1 MPYQVVMPQLG
12 MTMTEGSVVRWLKQP
27 GERIEKGE
35 PLFEVE
41 TDKVTMEVESPAAGL
56 ISEILLE
63 PGKTV
68 PVGTVIASIGG
79 TLTASVAPSPTAA
92 SQAAPIVPAAVPSQ
106 NTRAVSAPV
115 GKLASPRAKRLA
127 AQMGVDLAAVESDG
141 ERITEADVVRYLE
154 ARGLTSP

>member
-56 ISEILLE
+56 VSEILLE
-63 PGKTV
+63 PGKNV
-68 PVGTVIASIGG
+68 PVGTVIAAIGG
-79 TLTASVAPSPTAA
+79 TLTASIAPSSPAA
-92 SQAAPIVPAAVPSQ
+92 SQAAPVVPATAPSQ
-106 NTRAVSAPV
+106 RTRAVSAPV
-115 GKLASPRAKRLA
+115 SKLASPRAKRLA
-127 AQMGVDLAAVESDG
+127 VQMGVDLAAVESDG
-141 ERITEADVVRYLE
+141 DRISEADVVRYLE

>member
-41 TDKVTMEVESPAAGL
+41 TDKVTMEVESPAEGL
-56 ISEILLE
+56 VSEILLE

-68 PVGTVIASIGG
+68 PVGTVIAAIGG
-79 TLTASVAPSPTAA
+79 ALTAGVAPSPPAA
-92 SQAAPIVPAAVPSQ
+92 SQPTPIVPATAPSPSI
-106 NTRAVSAPV
+106 RVVSAPISR
-115 GKLASPRAKRLA
+115 LASPRAKRLA

-141 ERITEADVVRYLE
+141 DRISEADVVRYLE

>member
-56 ISEILLE
+56 VSEILLE

-68 PVGTVIASIGG
+68 PVGTVIAAIGG
-79 TLTASVAPSPTAA
+79 TLTASVAPSLPAT
-92 SQAAPIVPAAVPSQ
+92 SQAVPAIPAIAPSQ
-106 NTRAVSAPV
+106 STRAVSAPV
-115 GKLASPRAKRLA
+115 SRLASPRAKRLA